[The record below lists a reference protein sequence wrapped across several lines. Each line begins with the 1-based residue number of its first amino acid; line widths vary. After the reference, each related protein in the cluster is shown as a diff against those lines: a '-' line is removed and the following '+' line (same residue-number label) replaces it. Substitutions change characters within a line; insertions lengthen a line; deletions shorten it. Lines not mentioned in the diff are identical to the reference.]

1 MPDASAVLLEYSNN
15 RFSSFLPN
23 LTSYLSYTSYLSMSK
38 NNITGH
44 IPVSICNSRL
54 EYLDLSYS
62 NSSGFIPS
70 CIIEGTE
77 LVVLNL
83 RENNFE
89 GMLPSNITTECRLK
103 TIDLHGNNIEGQLPR
118 GLSNCTHLEIMDIG
132 GNRIIDSFPS
142 WLSGIYGLSVIVL
155 RSNPFYGAIGDIVG
169 DKKSEESFPSL
180 QVIDLASNNFSGNLN
195 SQWFEKLEMMMLN
208 YSSSH
213 ERGHRYYNRFRSEA
227 DTFYHGYFDTMYK
240 GSYVAFDRI
249 LNTSTT
255 IIDLSNNR
263 LEGTIPESI
272 GRLVSLR
279 FLNMSH
285 NAFTGT
291 VPAQL
296 GNMTDLES
304 LDHSCNKLTGERYHS
319 RVSSLRL
326 ATVV

>member
-1 MPDASAVLLEYSNN
+1 
-15 RFSSFLPN
+15 
-23 LTSYLSYTSYLSMSK
+23 
-38 NNITGH
+38 
-44 IPVSICNSRL
+44 
-54 EYLDLSYS
+54 
-62 NSSGFIPS
+62 
-70 CIIEGTE
+70 
-77 LVVLNL
+77 VVLNL

-304 LDHSCNKLTGERYHS
+304 LDHSCNKLTGEIPQELSDLTFLGFLNLSNNHLVGKIPQS
-319 RVSSLRL
+319 RQFSTFGNSRL
-326 ATVV
+326 KGMQDYADRSCLVYLVVLHLTLLQLMVYM